1 VYDIYS
7 DWCVPGKDNQAFLDT
22 VTAEKHVKLIHV
34 SLPMNIAV
42 QQDGAKI
49 AVTCADVSGKNNK
62 VLSDMVILCPAMIP
76 AKGSKELS
84 DLFEITRS
92 DDGFFSEGHSKLA
105 PVSSNI
111 DGICI
116 AGCSQGPKDIQ
127 GSVAQGAA
135 AAGQLLSL
143 LVPGRKL
150 ELETITAE
158 IDEDVCAECKICIS
172 LCPYKAI
179 VVDKDKKVARVNE
192 VLCKGCGTC
201 VAACPSGSS
210 KSKHFTTQQIFAEI
224 EEVLK

>member
-1 VYDIYS
+1 VYNIYS
-7 DWCVPGKDNQAFLDT
+7 DWCVPGKDNQSFLDS
-22 VTAEKHVKLIHV
+22 VTAGKQVNLIHT
-34 SLPMNIAV
+34 SLPMKVDV
-42 QQDGAKI
+42 QQAGGRI
-49 AVTCADVSGKNNK
+49 MVTCTDVSGKKNQI
-62 VLSDMVILCPAMIP
+62 LSDMVVLCPAMVP
-76 AKGSKELS
+76 SKGTKELS
-84 DLFEITRS
+84 DLFEITRG
-92 DDGFFSEGHSKLA
+92 DDGFFAEGHTKLA

-158 IDEDVCAECKICIS
+158 INEDVCAECKMCIS
-172 LCPYKAI
+172 LCPYKALVI
-179 VVDKDKKVARVNE
+179 DKDKKVVHVNE

-201 VAACPSGSS
+201 VAACPSGSI